1 MGPLLTTIMSNTEI
15 NSKKLEALHKYLQNG
30 GSTELKDVQNQL
42 KVSSEPIVQEYKA
55 ALIAQWPEVYDKPAE
70 DVDDDGL
77 GEEGSLEPLEEV
89 LPGNF
94 EVSEDALGQLTE
106 PVEDPEES
114 RTPEE
119 LDALKPVAVSPTTP
133 RAKKVAVP
141 ATVAKA
147 FWLKNEDGSAVELS
161 VSNETPSK
169 IILQPKFL
177 KDA

>member
-1 MGPLLTTIMSNTEI
+1 MEPLSINIMSNTEI

-55 ALIAQWPEVYDKPAE
+55 ALIAQWPEVYGKPAE
-70 DVDDDGL
+70 EIEDDGL
-77 GEEGSLEPLEEV
+77 GEEEPLEPLKEV

-94 EVSEDALGQLTE
+94 EVAEDVPGKLTE
-106 PVEDPEES
+106 NPVEDTDKALGEILK
-114 RTPEE
+114 T
-119 LDALKPVAVSPTTP
+119 DAADREDKKAVA
-133 RAKKVAVP
+133 P
-141 ATVAKA
+141 ATVTKA